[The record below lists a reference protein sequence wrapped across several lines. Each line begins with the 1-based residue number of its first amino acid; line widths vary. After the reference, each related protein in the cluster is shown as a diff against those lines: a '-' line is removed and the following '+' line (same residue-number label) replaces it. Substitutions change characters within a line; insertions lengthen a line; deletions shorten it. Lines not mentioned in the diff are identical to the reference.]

1 VLFDRRFKVDPSIPH
16 FLYLAMVALTL
27 LSAVL
32 LAATAVAFPSS
43 NERHAAR
50 LSGRRNGRGSSLPM
64 NVTVHATEKLLTA
77 NGPTTM
83 SSVTSTNWAGGVYS
97 YPQVGVLRACWYS
110 VLMCHA
116 QNSIKA
122 VTATFTLPKPRT
134 PPGGNSNTQY
144 YSSAWVGIDGA
155 SCTSAI
161 LQTGVDM
168 DVQGSS
174 VSYSGEPRRHT
185 RCAPARSRPDAGSVV
200 RVVPRRRVRLL
211 RHLVQHGRLRL
222 AHGHRDVEDERHGRD
237 HEQLERAERHARVL
251 RRSRSLR
258 ARRRVDN

>member
-64 NVTVHATEKLLTA
+64 NVTVHATENLLTA

-97 YPQVGVLRACWYS
+97 YPQVGVLWEFVLTQRA
-110 VLMCHA
+110 
-116 QNSIKA
+116 
-122 VTATFTLPKPRT
+122 
-134 PPGGNSNTQY
+134 
-144 YSSAWVGIDGA
+144 DA
-155 SCTSAI
+155 SCTELDQGGDGDVHPA
-161 LQTGVDM
+161 QAAHTARRQRQHGV
-168 DVQGSS
+168 
-174 VSYSGEPRRHT
+174 
-185 RCAPARSRPDAGSVV
+185 
-200 RVVPRRRVRLL
+200 LL
-211 RHLVQHGRLRL
+211 RGLGRHRRGVLHLCDSPDGR
-222 AHGHRDVEDERHGRD
+222 RHGRPGLVR
-237 HEQLERAERHARVL
+237 QLL
-251 RRSRSLR
+251 R
-258 ARRRVDN
+258 